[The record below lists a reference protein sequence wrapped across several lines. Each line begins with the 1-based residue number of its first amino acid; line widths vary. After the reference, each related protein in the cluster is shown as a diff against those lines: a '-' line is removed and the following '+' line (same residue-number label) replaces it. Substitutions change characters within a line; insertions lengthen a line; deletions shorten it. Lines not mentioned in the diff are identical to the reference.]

1 MKYFGTDGFRGEANV
16 DLNVVH
22 AYKVGRFLGWYYGQ
36 EHKARIVIGKDTR
49 RSSYMFEDALSS
61 GLTASGADVYL
72 LHVTPTPS
80 VSYVV
85 RTEQFDCG
93 IMISAS
99 HNPYY
104 DNGLK
109 VINGNG
115 HKLEAEV
122 EEKIET
128 YIDSPED
135 TIPFATRE
143 KIGRTVDYAIGRHR
157 YIGYLMSLAT
167 RSFKNVR
174 VGLDCAN
181 GSSYSVAKG
190 VFDALGAKTYAIGME
205 PDGTNINDNCGSTHI
220 ENLQK
225 YGVPVVVTLNS
236 FITDS
241 EAETAYVR
249 EFCETRG
256 CEFALSEV
264 WEKGGEGGIA
274 LAEKVLKAIDEKE
287 NHFHVLYENELSLQD
302 KIKKIAQEIY
312 GASDVVFAPAAA
324 KQLKRL
330 TELGF
335 GDLPVCMAKNQFSF
349 SDDKTKLGRPT
360 GFKINIRDVYVSAG
374 AGFVVALTGSIMT
387 MPGLSKSPAAFGI
400 DLTDDGKI
408 TGLF

>member
-16 DLNVVH
+16 NLNVVH
-22 AYKVGRFLGWYYGQ
+22 AYKVGRFLGWYYGR
-36 EHKARIVIGKDTR
+36 EHKARIIIGKDTR

-85 RTEQFDCG
+85 RTEDFDCG

-109 VINGNG
+109 VINGKG
-115 HKLEAEV
+115 HKLEAEI
-122 EEKIET
+122 EEKIEA

-135 TIPFATRE
+135 TLPMATRE
-143 KIGRTVDYAIGRHR
+143 KIGCTVDYAIGRHR

-205 PDGTNINDNCGSTHI
+205 PNGININDGCGSTHI

-225 YGVPVVVTLNS
+225 FVKENNLDVVSRPEIDVT
-236 FITDS
+236 
-241 EAETAYVR
+241 
-249 EFCETRG
+249 
-256 CEFALSEV
+256 
-264 WEKGGEGGIA
+264 
-274 LAEKVLKAIDEKE
+274 AIDENGVSFTAEVYTKPEVKLGEYKGLKYTKMDEEPTDEEIRQSLDLNQSKVQLQKE
-287 NHFHVLYENELSLQD
+287 LHKLINDNELSMRNEKDFFKDID
-302 KIKKIAQEIY
+302 KKLMDTYAEFATLIFDKFEFEEFEEEADSTDLVIAPRLSELY
-312 GASDVVFAPAAA
+312 RLCTSGA
-324 KQLKRL
+324 KQAEVDKVYRNIIKDNI
-330 TELGF
+330 ES
-335 GDLPVCMAKNQFSF
+335 SF
-349 SDDKTKLGRPT
+349 QS
-360 GFKINIRDVYVSAG
+360 
-374 AGFVVALTGSIMT
+374 
-387 MPGLSKSPAAFGI
+387 
-400 DLTDDGKI
+400 
-408 TGLF
+408 